1 MKRLFIMAVAATA
14 MLTACEKTDIIPAGD
29 AQEISFVAVNQTST
43 KVPVDNTTFLN
54 GDNMAVAA
62 YIVKGAEEKGNFFN
76 YTLFSKTADNTWS
89 GNPARYWPLTTST
102 INFLAVTETGGGV
115 DKTDVKFNS
124 TNYAYGAEVVLKD
137 NCVYNQND
145 LMFAAG
151 QGTHTQGSVYD
162 KVNMTFKH
170 ALAWINFTVKT
181 ATPAAGATTGC
192 TITVNSITLN
202 NANFNGTLNLVNT
215 NFDKEEN
222 VTTGD
227 ITATWDLTGMTQ
239 ESIKVPNSSG
249 NAFANAVTLNNE
261 EQLFGNGLLVVPDGY
276 AKSFTINYTLTQGD
290 GTANNYN
297 YTYYLP
303 TPTSGTKAWEM
314 AKKYFYNINI
324 TLTEVLVKPGVAKWE
339 DQSSNTPLDG
349 IGQEEQENNPNN

>member
-1 MKRLFIMAVAATA
+1 MAVAATA
-14 MLTACEKTDIIPAGD
+14 MLAACEKTDIIPAGD

-43 KVPVDNTTFLN
+43 KVPVDKTTFLG

-62 YIVKGAEEKGNFFN
+62 YIVNGAEKPGNFFN
-76 YTLFSKTADNTWS
+76 YTLFSKRADDNTWS

-115 DKTDVKFNS
+115 DNTEVKFNS
-124 TNYAYGAEVVLKD
+124 DNYASGAEVVLKD

-151 QGTHTQGSVYD
+151 QGTHTQGSVYAN
-162 KVNMTFKH
+162 VNMAFKH

-202 NANFNGTLNLVNT
+202 KANFNGTLNLKNT
-215 NFDKEEN
+215 KFNQVEN
-222 VTTGD
+222 VTTDG
-227 ITATWDLTGMTQ
+227 ITATWNINNLEKQ
-239 ESIKVPNSSG
+239 SIKVPDSSG
-249 NAFANAVTLNNE
+249 NTPANAVTLNNE
-261 EQLFGNGLLVVPDGY
+261 EQPFGNGLLVVPDGY
-276 AKSFTINYTLTQGD
+276 AESFTIHYTLTQGD

-303 TPTSGTKAWEM
+303 APTSGKTAWEM

-324 TLTEVLVKPGVAKWE
+324 TLTEIVVKPGVAMWE
-339 DQSSNTPLDG
+339 DQKSNTPLDG
-349 IGQEEQENNPNN
+349 IGQEEQENNLNN